1 MADILKIS
9 TPLVERLPV
18 ETIRPGTV
26 ADSSLP
32 FDLSNVTRVMQPQ
45 NATELLEQ
53 NTGFVPKEN
62 ETPTILADL
71 LKDPA
76 VTATMIRNITML
88 QEVFTLMPAAN
99 EALTTE
105 IQQMFEQLMLSP
117 EGIVP
122 ELELQQAN
130 TTLFKGELF
139 DQLRELLTQAQ
150 TGGAK
155 PQIATDIGVLL
166 KGLNAALSRRDVLN
180 SVANNLSFLATSLD
194 ASPRLSEKL
203 DALIQAFRAPEAP
216 QEFQALKQQAFSVL
230 KEIENSVLFTPKM
243 EKTLPLVVY
252 NLSRY
257 NDNDDFLPDAFRLL
271 LNDLDGDALKEKV
284 TLLLQDYVNRFQPGE
299 GAREARA
306 VEDDSKVVELLAKII
321 GRHAHSEDAQLVSG
335 DKLEKIVQSML
346 SSPSNFTPLL
356 HFIVPVEYMDTRAF
370 GEIWIDPNAGD
381 ENGRRN
387 AGEQGVHML
396 MVFDVESI
404 GRFESELYVQAN
416 RIALNLLCPPAYL
429 EDFKGIAPGIR
440 EAVEALGYSFDAI
453 NIDRLERTH
462 SLMEVF
468 TDLPHRRLG
477 IDVKI

>member
-18 ETIRPGTV
+18 ESIRPGTV

-32 FDLSNVTRVMQPQ
+32 FDLSNVSRVMQPQ
-45 NATELLEQ
+45 DPTEILEQ

-99 EALTTE
+99 EALTT
-105 IQQMFEQLMLSP
+105 
-117 EGIVP
+117 P

-203 DALIQAFRAPEAP
+203 DTLIQAFRAPEAP

-271 LNDLDGDALKEKV
+271 LNDLDGDELKEKV
-284 TLLLQDYVNRFQPGE
+284 TLLLRDYVNRFQPGE
-299 GAREARA
+299 GAHEARA
-306 VEDDSKVVELLAKII
+306 VEDDSKVIELLAKII

-335 DKLEKIVQSML
+335 EKLEKIVQSML

-356 HFIVPVEYMDTRAF
+356 HFIVPVEYMDIKAF

-387 AGEQGVHML
+387 TGEQGVHML

-440 EAVEALGYSFDAI
+440 RAVEALGYSFDAI